1 MHTLLRHADD
11 LQFPGVKI
19 SVLVDEVRARRPILY
34 LGFDS
39 ITALQATVL
48 KATVMLE
55 VSLPTDS
62 ITALQ
67 ATVLAWLE
75 AKEAGG
81 ERLMKQRRRTR
92 QSAIVRAPTTTA
104 DADSLSQDLREGYVE
119 YD

>member
-1 MHTLLRHADD
+1 
-11 LQFPGVKI
+11 VKI

-48 KATVMLE
+48 
-55 VSLPTDS
+55 
-62 ITALQ
+62 
-67 ATVLAWLE
+67 AWLE

-81 ERLMKQRRRTR
+81 ERLIKQRRRTR

>member
-48 KATVMLE
+48 
-55 VSLPTDS
+55 
-62 ITALQ
+62 
-67 ATVLAWLE
+67 AWL
-75 AKEAGG
+75 
-81 ERLMKQRRRTR
+81 RRRR
-92 QSAIVRAPTTTA
+92 QAENG
-104 DADSLSQDLREGYVE
+104 L
-119 YD
+119 